1 MWLTS
6 DKPLR
11 CKGLQMIAKYGN
23 MISRGVGNNWQSF
36 QIGGYECIKREYVT
50 PIKRGA
56 IAVFVDVGSS
66 SSRWF
71 RRREGRSRVFCFP
84 TKEMNREERLSKS
97 LFTRFLHIAWRI
109 AGDIAHRVAE
119 RLGTAMPPPFD
130 GLHAIGV
137 DETSHRKGHTYL
149 TVVVDHERHRVI
161 WAHGGYGGDVFDLFF
176 KALTPG
182 QRESIRVVTG
192 DGTHWIDPCT
202 GRWCPAAER
211 VLDGF
216 HIVSWMTDALDGI
229 RNTDPRAGST
239 VHGNSRNY

>member
-11 CKGLQMIAKYGN
+11 CKGLQRIAKYGN
-23 MISRGVGNNWQSF
+23 MISRGVGDIWQSF

-97 LFTRFLHIAWRI
+97 SF
-109 AGDIAHRVAE
+109 AGLPNVKGAVAE
-119 RLGTAMPPPFD
+119 DARITGSPLRSELASVLREKMALSGHLIFLGQ
-130 GLHAIGV
+130 G
-137 DETSHRKGHTYL
+137 KGS
-149 TVVVDHERHRVI
+149 
-161 WAHGGYGGDVFDLFF
+161 GD
-176 KALTPG
+176 
-182 QRESIRVVTG
+182 RR
-192 DGTHWIDPCT
+192 
-202 GRWCPAAER
+202 
-211 VLDGF
+211 
-216 HIVSWMTDALDGI
+216 
-229 RNTDPRAGST
+229 
-239 VHGNSRNY
+239 